1 MIGDKAAAITTA
13 SADIEVPYTS
23 CQSNWRIQLYE
34 RLLIFETTTDDD
46 DHYDRRQRR
55 KTYNAPVPVRLRRQ
69 LLSIAD
75 SPLRRWNE
83 EVLSLANMLV
93 DNQDD
98 EQLRSTFISLVMLM
112 LVEQPLKIP
121 FVAAVVLVA
130 NALKSEIMGAVLE
143 RLGQELQTAI
153 AQGQWR
159 EVKLY
164 LRFLAC
170 MQGNLEGDGVFP
182 LLDELFNRAADLQ
195 TASSEDASFH
205 RVAIVSF
212 PAANTI
218 IDYRNRNRKDHP
230 INDPIRHGCRTGS
243 V

>member
-1 MIGDKAAAITTA
+1 M
-13 SADIEVPYTS
+13 
-23 CQSNWRIQLYE
+23 
-34 RLLIFETTTDDD
+34 TDDD
-46 DHYDRRQRR
+46 DSYERRQRR
-55 KTYNAPVPVRLRRQ
+55 RTDSAPVPVRLRRQ

-75 SPLRRWNE
+75 SPLRQWNE

-98 EQLRSTFISLVMLM
+98 EQLRSTFISLVMQM
-112 LVEQPLKIP
+112 LVEQPLKTP

-143 RLGQELQTAI
+143 RLAQELQSAI
-153 AQGQWR
+153 AKGQWR

-170 MQGNLEGDGVFP
+170 LQGNLEGDGVFP

-205 RVAIVSF
+205 RLLLCHS
-212 PAANTI
+212 
-218 IDYRNRNRKDHP
+218 D
-230 INDPIRHGCRTGS
+230 C
-243 V
+243 